1 MKRMTWLV
9 PAVLAAA
16 NCSGQQKQATYSP
29 KSGGSA
35 MTYSAPNQNGSS
47 QMPAARPQA
56 PAAQPYQAPSSA
68 PVARAAP
75 YVPPPPP
82 PPSAYTPPVAQ
93 APVVAPPPP
102 PPPPA
107 PYVPPAPPAPPP
119 AVAPRMEAPST
130 PQAFAW
136 AGSLSEAQSTAR
148 ATGRLV
154 FLETGRDACGNC
166 QNLRRKIVPEV
177 STELGTMSVGYY
189 NDCDHDQASQAF
201 RILTTNLPNAVTL
214 PLVGWVTP
222 DLRWVHGF
230 SGGRDSS
237 RFRQEMAMAQSKY
250 RQMGALPRSETGP
263 ALGLVPAASPSL
275 PAGSLPDAEL
285 ADIGAEL
292 LGEAPA
298 SIPAPVAVAAPA
310 LATTV
315 PAAPPEGSRDW
326 AQGELRRAADA
337 LSARDY
343 TGARL
348 ILAEVRTKAAG
359 EPEARE
365 ADKGEVAIYN
375 LRLLDR
381 TPTESAKVRDQ
392 AQRDLRNTVWA
403 PLFA

>member
-1 MKRMTWLV
+1 
-9 PAVLAAA
+9 
-16 NCSGQQKQATYSP
+16 
-29 KSGGSA
+29 

-93 APVVAPPPP
+93 APVAPPPP
-102 PPPPA
+102 AAARPVRRACGAPGPA
-107 PYVPPAPPAPPP
+107 PRRRAW
-119 AVAPRMEAPST
+119 RLRRR

-136 AGSLSEAQSTAR
+136 ATTLAEAQSTAR

-201 RILTTNLPNAVTL
+201 RILTSNLPNAVTL

-250 RQMGALPRSETGP
+250 RQMGALPRTESGP

-275 PAGSLPDAEL
+275 PTASLPDAEL
-285 ADIGAEL
+285 ADVGAEL
-292 LGEAPA
+292 LGEAAAP
-298 SIPAPVAVAAPA
+298 IPAPVAVAGPA
-310 LATTV
+310 LATSV
-315 PAAPPEGSRDW
+315 PAAPAEGSRGW

-343 TGARL
+343 AGARL

-381 TPTESAKVRDQ
+381 TPTEAAKVRDQ